1 MKYHCE
7 GAGLSDEVREET
19 RKIVVPKTGDLRTVI
34 VYLHHYGEWGCHT
47 ARDQMVINIKRCGF
61 WWRNMKN
68 SCEQAVARC
77 VMCIASKRAQQ
88 ARQGLFSLR
97 QWYLPFQCITQRVY
111 GDLFRVRDVTRA
123 ERYYRSSP
131 SSWGKLLQE
140 LAQAAGG

>member
-1 MKYHCE
+1 
-7 GAGLSDEVREET
+7 
-19 RKIVVPKTGDLRTVI
+19 
-34 VYLHHYGEWGCHT
+34 
-47 ARDQMVINIKRCGF
+47 MVINIKRCGF

-97 QWYLPFQCITQRVY
+97 QWYLPFQCISI
-111 GDLFRVRDVTRA
+111 DLQDMSKGRKTARGN
-123 ERYYRSSP
+123 RYVLVILCEFSRWWELIPRSP